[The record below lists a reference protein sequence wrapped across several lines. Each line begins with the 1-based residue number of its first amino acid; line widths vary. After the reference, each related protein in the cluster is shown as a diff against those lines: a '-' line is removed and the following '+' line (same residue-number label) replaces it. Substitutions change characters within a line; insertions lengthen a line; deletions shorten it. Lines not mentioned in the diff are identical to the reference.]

1 MKSRRAKKNFGK
13 IFYLAL
19 LILIVAGLF
28 FNFRSP
34 IKGFFSEVLQAVSR
48 PLWRSGHK
56 AGESFSSLLAWFKST
71 RSLFD
76 DNKALTEELRELEA
90 RLADRN
96 IIWEE
101 NLKLKEILNRH
112 PAEENFILGVILAK
126 PNRSLYDTF
135 IIDVGAQDA
144 VLPGQ
149 RVFAYGD
156 ILIGELAEVYD
167 KTSKVKLF
175 STPGEKTEVV
185 LSIPPT
191 PGVGASFTPGVG
203 GAVTMTAIGRGGGN
217 FEISVPRDLPIE
229 IDQELGI
236 AGIRPYAL
244 GKVKEIIS
252 DERDPIK
259 KILIRGMVN
268 LFELKF
274 VQVEAR

>member
-13 IFYLAL
+13 IFSLAL
-19 LILIVAGLF
+19 AVLIVAGLF
-28 FNFRSP
+28 FNFRSGV
-34 IKGFFSEVLQAVSR
+34 KGFFSEVLLSVSR
-48 PLWRSGHK
+48 PFWRSGHK
-56 AGESFSSLLAWFKST
+56 AGGSFSSLLARFKSA

-76 DNKALTEELRELEA
+76 DNKVLAEKLREMEA

-112 PAEENFILGVILAK
+112 PAEENFILAVVLAK
-126 PNRSLYDTF
+126 PNRSPYDTF
-135 IIDVGAQDA
+135 IIDVGAQDG
-144 VLPGQ
+144 VLAGQ

-185 LSIPPT
+185 LSGSDIYLE
-191 PGVGASFTPGVG
+191 
-203 GAVTMTAIGRGGGN
+203 AIGRGGGN

-229 IDQELGI
+229 INQELSI
-236 AGIRPYAL
+236 AGLRPYVL
-244 GKVKEIIS
+244 GKVEEIIS

-259 KILIRGMVN
+259 KILIRSMVN
-268 LFELKF
+268 IFELKF
-274 VQVEAR
+274 VQVEK

>member
-48 PLWRSGHK
+48 PFWRSGHK

-175 STPGEKTEVV
+175 STPGEKIEVV
-185 LSIPPT
+185 LSSQGDSLPEGK
-191 PGVGASFTPGVG
+191 GVSLTSISLEAT
-203 GAVTMTAIGRGGGN
+203 GRGGGN
-217 FEISVPRDLPIE
+217 FEIEFHVLVNSVNTASTVSTVNSVLGSLIYLIYLPR
-229 IDQELGI
+229 
-236 AGIRPYAL
+236 
-244 GKVKEIIS
+244 
-252 DERDPIK
+252 
-259 KILIRGMVN
+259 LIY
-268 LFELKF
+268 LSCFYLHEFQLK
-274 VQVEAR
+274 